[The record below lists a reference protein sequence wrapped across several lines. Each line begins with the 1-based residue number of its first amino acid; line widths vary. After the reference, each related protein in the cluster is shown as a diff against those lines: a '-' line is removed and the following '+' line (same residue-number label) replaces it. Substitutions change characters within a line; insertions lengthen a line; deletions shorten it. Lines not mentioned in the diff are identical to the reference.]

1 MGHLGCLASQ
11 LSVPVI
17 WSHWLIDWL
26 IDGLIDWLMDWLI
39 DRLIDWLNDVYWQN
53 QPTNLSTHVNQLVS
67 DKLGTVYLCI
77 KQFPQPSSYSSKMY
91 SDKHLCLCH
100 CTTCMLITKT
110 NGLLF
115 CKSYRYSLGTCLKTV
130 SPDIGL
136 EGLSNITIWRL
147 SLELCKPIQFYSLV
161 FTVDVN
167 SGIQIVSYTQ

>member
-17 WSHWLIDWL
+17 WSHWLIDW
-26 IDGLIDWLMDWLI
+26 
-39 DRLIDWLNDVYWQN
+39 LIDWLNDVYWQN

-110 NGLLF
+110 NGLLLY
-115 CKSYRYSLGTCLKTV
+115 KSYRYSLGTCLKTV